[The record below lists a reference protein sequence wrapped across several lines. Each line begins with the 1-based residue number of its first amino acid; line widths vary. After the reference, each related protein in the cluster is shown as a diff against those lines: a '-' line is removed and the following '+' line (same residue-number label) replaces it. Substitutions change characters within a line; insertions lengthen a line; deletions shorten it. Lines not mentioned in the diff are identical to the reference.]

1 MRRVLDILPYPFCGN
16 TDIEPS
22 RYDVDIMDD
31 KDGNTLYDIRMIMNC
46 GECNM
51 HMIGPDGVAD
61 SMDDAESAARDG
73 LIPQWNTRWIPDEG
87 DGRGLAH

>member
-1 MRRVLDILPYPFCGN
+1 MPFCGN

-73 LIPQWNTRWIPDEG
+73 LIRHWNTRWIPDEG